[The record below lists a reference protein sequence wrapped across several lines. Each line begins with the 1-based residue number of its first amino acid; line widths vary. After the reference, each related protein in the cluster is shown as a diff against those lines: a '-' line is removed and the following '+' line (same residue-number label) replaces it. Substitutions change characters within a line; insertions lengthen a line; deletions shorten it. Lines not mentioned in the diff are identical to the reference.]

1 MTLICCLFGKSVK
14 SFTPFICLFLLF
26 SCLQNA
32 DCQMDSLSF
41 PVSWEGKY
49 AGDLEIFNAK
59 GKAQTLPMEL
69 HILPIDTSENHTF
82 YIIYGEDKEK
92 GLRPYEL
99 VTVDAAKGY
108 YKVDEKN
115 SIAME
120 GYLLGNGFYQSFEVM
135 GTTLMTIV
143 EKVSENELSWTII
156 AGKNEAVSTTGGE
169 IVDGEEISPVFAFPV
184 VSAQK
189 AVLRRVE

>member
-1 MTLICCLFGKSVK
+1 MTIICCLSTKSMK
-14 SFTPFICLFLLF
+14 SIIQVISLVLCLFCVH
-26 SCLQNA
+26 SV
-32 DCQMDSLSF
+32 DCQIDSLSF
-41 PVSWEGKY
+41 PESWEGKY
-49 AGDLEIFNAK
+49 AGELEIFNAK

-82 YIIYGEDKEK
+82 YIIYGEDKET

-99 VTVDAAKGY
+99 LTVNAELGQ

-135 GTTLMTIV
+135 GTMLMTIV
-143 EKVSENELSWTII
+143 EKLNEDELSWTII
-156 AGKNEAVSTTGGE
+156 AGKSEAVSITGGE
-169 IVDGEEISPVFAFPV
+169 EVEGEEISPVSAFPV

-189 AVLRRVE
+189 AILRRVD

>member
-1 MTLICCLFGKSVK
+1 MTVFCCLSIKSLKCSVQ
-14 SFTPFICLFLLF
+14 TLFLFVFIL
-26 SCLQNA
+26 CVQNV
-32 DCQMDSLSF
+32 DCQTDSLSF
-41 PVSWEGKY
+41 PESWEGIY

-82 YIIYGEDKEK
+82 YIIYGEDKVE

-99 VTVDAAKGY
+99 VTVDAEKGQ

-135 GTTLMTIV
+135 GTMLMTIV
-143 EKVSENELSWTII
+143 EKVNADELSWTII
-156 AGKNEAVSTTGGE
+156 AGKNEAVSISGGGVE
-169 IVDGEEISPVFAFPV
+169 DGEEISPVSAFPITT
-184 VSAQK
+184 AQK
-189 AVLRRVE
+189 AILRRVE

>member
-1 MTLICCLFGKSVK
+1 MTLICFFSENLSLRRIQVL
-14 SFTPFICLFLLF
+14 CLFLFLF
-26 SCLQNA
+26 NVQNI
-32 DCQMDSLSF
+32 DCQTDSLSF
-41 PVSWEGKY
+41 PESWEGKY

-82 YIIYGEDKEK
+82 YIIYGEDKVA

-99 VTVDAAKGY
+99 LTVDAAKGQ

-135 GTTLMTIV
+135 GTMLMTIV
-143 EKVSENELSWTII
+143 EKINENELSWTII
-156 AGKNEAVSTTGGE
+156 AGKNEAVSVTGGE
-169 IVDGEEISPVFAFPV
+169 VVDGEEISPVSAFPV

-189 AVLRRVE
+189 AILKRLE